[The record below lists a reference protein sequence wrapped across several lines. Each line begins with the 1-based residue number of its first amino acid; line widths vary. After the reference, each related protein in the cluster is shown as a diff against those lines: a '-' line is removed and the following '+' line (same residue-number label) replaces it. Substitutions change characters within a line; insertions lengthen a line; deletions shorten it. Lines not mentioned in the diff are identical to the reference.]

1 MEIWKNI
8 EGYEGLYQV
17 SNEGRVKSLERNYNT
32 KLKHKTIVVHKQE
45 SIKKANDNGKGYL
58 TVLLYKNGK
67 EKRYLVHQ
75 LVAQAFIPNPNNY
88 PIINHKNEEKTDN
101 RVENLEWCTYE
112 YNTNYGNAI
121 NKIIIS
127 KKGKANMKKRKPIIG
142 INKQTKKIV
151 AFNSAK
157 EASEKLN
164 VLSSNIY
171 SALNG
176 RIPSAY
182 GYIWRFK

>member
-1 MEIWKNI
+1 MIA
-8 EGYEGLYQV
+8 
-17 SNEGRVKSLERNYNT
+17 ST
-32 KLKHKTIVVHKQE
+32 
-45 SIKKANDNGKGYL
+45 
-58 TVLLYKNGK
+58 
-67 EKRYLVHQ
+67 
-75 LVAQAFIPNPNNY
+75 FIPNPNNY

-127 KKGKANMKKRKPIIG
+127 KKGKSNMKKRKPIIG

-182 GYIWRFK
+182 GYIWRFQ